1 MMITHGDGWRAID
14 LLAENNRLS
23 VSDLAR
29 VAGQHVA
36 GIPEGLHRRSTAWAK
51 SRGGEVL
58 AKQLT
63 KAKARQVCLASENKV
78 HEDIVLPSNGAVW
91 ISRIVLG

>member
-1 MMITHGDGWRAID
+1 MLPVFRKGYIVVLAPNAAVRLGD
-14 LLAENNRLS
+14 
-23 VSDLAR
+23 R
-29 VAGQHVA
+29 VVV
-36 GIPEGLHRRSTAWAK
+36 K